1 MARVDVC
8 PKNLT
13 DVIEASKKL
22 GCGND
27 AYGNNQYLCLPNVN
41 KTSLVEFCYNG
52 TIGFQ
57 EKGILLNFISDQE
70 VNPFVNNRQKGE
82 TVMVHDN
89 KCHLVKEPL
98 RALDSTNI
106 GLHFLNEK
114 H

>member
-27 AYGNNQYLCLPNVN
+27 AYGNNQYLCLPNVY
-41 KTSLVEFCYNG
+41 KTSLVEFCYSG

-57 EKGILLNFISDQE
+57 EKGILLNSYLS
-70 VNPFVNNRQKGE
+70 E
-82 TVMVHDN
+82 T
-89 KCHLVKEPL
+89 
-98 RALDSTNI
+98 
-106 GLHFLNEK
+106 FF
-114 H
+114 